1 MPGSG
6 RQLPSPPSTGEDRK
20 APARLF
26 RLRKYPGRNPQQG
39 DMVIRGVVRARLLG
53 MQLLTLEARVVVG
66 TGNGDRSVV
75 SSLIL
80 SPHDPSGPD
89 VRSPRPKRVATGS
102 GTGFAH
108 AIELLEQSTETLER
122 SRRPS

>member
-6 RQLPSPPSTGEDRK
+6 RQLPSSPGTGENRK
-20 APARLF
+20 APARPF
-26 RLRKYPGRNPQQG
+26 RLRKYPGHNPQQG
-39 DMVIRGVVRARLLG
+39 DMVIRGVVRAKLLG

-66 TGNGDRSVV
+66 TGNGDRPVI

-89 VRSPRPKRVATGS
+89 IRPPTPQRVPTGS